1 MSAGKIAYISI
12 SPGAVS
18 SAGSAAAAHAA
29 THALAAGL
37 AAAAPALLAVGGA
50 AAAIVLTRAAMGGMA
65 EMADRLE
72 AGAANWKKEQQAADA
87 WEEAVLAVAARQA
100 RIAAVRGALRKARGR
115 GHGGPGVD
123 LPDPPGPA
131 GWARPLH
138 LPRLAEW
145 CAATDQQLAKA
156 ETALADQTAA
166 TALLRLSQLPGAT
179 GLVPVA
185 ATLADRHAV
194 LVPALHPLDAH
205 GKAAAGA
212 GAADGKAAADG
223 ASAAV
228 LGVGADRARRAG
240 SGVTPDGGPAHTS
253 AAIDRILSRL
263 PRDIDGDDY
272 AKVLEAAAK
281 ASDARSA
288 RVAKVWLDEMRLR
301 AQTATRHAARR
312 RDDAQTAARY
322 LSALRLEEIDGTTFP
337 PAAVAPYAHTRRR
350 LEDVVAGDAE
360 LSPDLRAA
368 AEDAVLHAQQIA
380 DRCFVTAQLQLA
392 LQGLGYTVDAG
403 QQAEAQAVGTLG
415 VSYPGWGDSSVRID
429 VLDGGEVRAAVQPGR
444 AGINHRQVDAWRHG
458 FADVQRALAD
468 AGVPAKLADSHVAP
482 VDDQSHEPRHSTIQP
497 RHRELPR

>member
-1 MSAGKIAYISI
+1 MSTGKIAYISI

-65 EMADRLE
+65 EIADRLE

-131 GWARPLH
+131 GWARPL
-138 LPRLAEW
+138 P
-145 CAATDQQLAKA
+145 
-156 ETALADQTAA
+156 
-166 TALLRLSQLPGAT
+166 
-179 GLVPVA
+179 
-185 ATLADRHAV
+185 
-194 LVPALHPLDAH
+194 
-205 GKAAAGA
+205 
-212 GAADGKAAADG
+212 
-223 ASAAV
+223 V

>member
-1 MSAGKIAYISI
+1 MSTGKIAYISI

-65 EMADRLE
+65 EIADRLE
-72 AGAANWKKEQQAADA
+72 AGGANWKKEQQAADA
-87 WEEAVLAVAARQA
+87 WEEAVLAVAVRQA
-100 RIAAVRGALRKARGR
+100 RIAAVRGALRRARGR
-115 GHGGPGVD
+115 GYGGPGVD

-156 ETALADQTAA
+156 QTALAEQTAA
-166 TALLRLSQLPGAT
+166 TAVLRLSKLPGAT
-179 GLVPVA
+179 GLVPIA
-185 ATLADRHAV
+185 ATLADRHAA
-194 LVPALHPLDAH
+194 LAPALRPLDA
-205 GKAAAGA
+205 AGEA
-212 GAADGKAAADG
+212 AADGKAAPDG
-223 ASAAV
+223 AGTV
-228 LGVGADRARRAG
+228 LGVGGDRARRAG
-240 SGVTPDGGPAHTS
+240 SGVTPDDERARTS

-272 AKVLEAAAK
+272 AKVLQAAAK

-288 RVAKVWLDEMRLR
+288 RVAKGWLDEMRLR

-368 AEDAVLHAQQIA
+368 AEDAVLHTQQIA

-403 QQAEAQAVGTLG
+403 QQREAQAVGTLG

-444 AGINHRQVDAWRHG
+444 GGTNHRHVDAWRRG

-497 RHRELPR
+497 RHRE